1 MRAVHQIKY
10 NKSDRNGTPIKY
22 IVVHDT
28 GNPSR
33 GANATAHY
41 NYFNGGNRNAS
52 ADFFVDDTQIIC
64 VTIITSIILGIA
76 ETGTENTELQI
87 QTRSGLSCA

>member
-10 NKSDRNGTPIKY
+10 NCSNRGGIPIRY

-41 NYFNGGNRNAS
+41 NYFNGG
-52 ADFFVDDTQIIC
+52 D
-64 VTIITSIILGIA
+64 
-76 ETGTENTELQI
+76 
-87 QTRSGLSCA
+87 RS